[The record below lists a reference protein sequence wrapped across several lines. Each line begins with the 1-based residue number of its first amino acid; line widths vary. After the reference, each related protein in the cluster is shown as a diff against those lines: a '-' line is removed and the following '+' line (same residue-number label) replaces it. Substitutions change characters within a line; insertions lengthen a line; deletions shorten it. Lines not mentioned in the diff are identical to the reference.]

1 MGSINEAASKA
12 EVKEE
17 VKEEVKQESCDC
29 GDCKTET
36 DPMEELKSQL
46 KSQLKAFVDK
56 LTEKPKRIEQDV
68 TEKLGISSER
78 MKEITTT
85 LYGRMSEIKSNLD
98 AMIIVNEIVA
108 TKEEAAFLAIG
119 TGMWLAS

>member
-1 MGSINEAASKA
+1 MGNINEAAPKA

-36 DPMEELKSQL
+36 DPMEELKSKL
-46 KSQLKAFVDK
+46 KDLVDK

-68 TEKLGISSER
+68 TEKFGISSGR

-85 LYGRMSEIKSNLD
+85 LYGRMNEIKNNLD

-108 TKEEAAFLAIG
+108 TKEEAAFLA
-119 TGMWLAS
+119 TGLGLWLASN